1 MLAIDFLPEFGSDPV
16 QYSIRQSR
24 FQVILY
30 PISNFGVISS
40 LSSRE
45 DLIQVRSTLIQKEYG
60 GNLTRNRH
68 ILCGRAWYAK
78 KELGDLQEQLTNI
91 NFAQPPLSPFLPL
104 RWLRRPHSLPPTPP
118 NHDKMAPFRQR
129 NTKEEE
135 SGEGTNDRRNQRA
148 SESSSFF
155 IPRQNCVSKS
165 RFVAAQKI
173 MWATARDAEGVC
185 K

>member
-1 MLAIDFLPEFGSDPV
+1 M
-16 QYSIRQSR
+16 
-24 FQVILY
+24 
-30 PISNFGVISS
+30 
-40 LSSRE
+40 
-45 DLIQVRSTLIQKEYG
+45 LIQKEYG

-68 ILCGRAWYAK
+68 TLRTCLVRQERTRRLARATYK
-78 KELGDLQEQLTNI
+78 Y

-104 RWLRRPHSLPPTPP
+104 RWLRRTHSLPPSPP

-135 SGEGTNDRRNQRA
+135 SGEGTNDRMNQRA

-185 K
+185 E